1 MTPSAANRPSALNPG
16 VSRWEVFGWAL
27 YDFANSGYATVVLTA
42 VFSAYFVGVVASNPT
57 LGTLLWTVSLS
68 LSHFIVMVTIP
79 FIGASS
85 DRSQRRR
92 GLLVMTTL
100 GCVLCTAALALAG
113 PGAVVLAMVMIVL
126 SNMFFSWG
134 ESIISSYLPS
144 LARAHAIGRVSG
156 WGWGLGY
163 VGGMLTLGI
172 CLVYVI
178 KAQAAGQSADQ
189 FVPVTMLITAGIFA
203 VAAVVSIA
211 LLKEHPGSVQS
222 AKPAWQRLRQT
233 WHSAQ
238 QYRDFMWL
246 LACTVAYMAGVAVAI
261 ALAAIYAQQV
271 IGFNESEIMLLIFV
285 LNIAAVVGALALG
298 YGQDIIGHRA
308 ALATTLVGW
317 ALTCIVAASVSTKAG
332 FWVAGVIAGLCMGA
346 SQSVGRAMVGLLAPA
361 SKLGEFYGLWT
372 LATRL
377 ASIIG
382 PLAYGLLTWASL
394 GNQRLAMAAT
404 TLFFVVGLLLL
415 VPIQMKRGQAA
426 AETAG
431 NSNNT
436 PDANVSNSMG
446 V

>member
-1 MTPSAANRPSALNPG
+1 MKESALNPG

-27 YDFANSGYATVVLTA
+27 YDFANSGYTTVVLTA
-42 VFSAYFVGVVASNPT
+42 VFSAYFVGVVVSDPT
-57 LGTLLWTVSLS
+57 LGTLLWTTSLS

-79 FIGASS
+79 LIGARS

-100 GCVLCTAALALAG
+100 GCVICTAGLALAS
-113 PGAVVLAMVMIVL
+113 PGAVALAITMIIL
-126 SNMFFSWG
+126 SNVFFSWG

-144 LARAHAIGRVSG
+144 LARPHAIGRVSG

-163 VGGMLTLGI
+163 VGGMLTLGL

-178 KAQAAGQSADQ
+178 NAQAAGQTADQ
-189 FVPVTMLITAGIFA
+189 FVPVTMLMTAGIFA
-203 VAAVVSIA
+203 GAAVLSIA
-211 LLKEHPGSVQS
+211 LLKDRPSTDIDLT
-222 AKPAWQRLRQT
+222 PAWQRLRQT
-233 WHSAQ
+233 WQAAKQ
-238 QYRDFMWL
+238 FRDFMWL
-246 LACTVAYMAGVAVAI
+246 LGCTVAYMAGVAVAI

-271 IGFNESEIMLLIFV
+271 IGFNEAEIMILIFV
-285 LNIAAVVGALALG
+285 LNIAAVIGALAFG
-298 YGQDIIGHRA
+298 YGQDIMGHRA

-317 ALTCIVAASVSTKAG
+317 ALTCVIAASVSTKAG

-361 SKLGEFYGLWT
+361 NKLGEFYGLWT

-382 PLAYGLLTWASL
+382 PLAYGLLTWMSL

-426 AETAG
+426 AELAK
-431 NSNNT
+431 
-436 PDANVSNSMG
+436 V
-446 V
+446 

>member
-1 MTPSAANRPSALNPG
+1 
-16 VSRWEVFGWAL
+16 VFGWAL

-126 SNMFFSWG
+126 SNMFFCWG

-211 LLKEHPGSVQS
+211 LLKDHPGSVQS

-317 ALTCIVAASVSTKAG
+317 GLTCIVAASVSTKGG

-361 SKLGEFYGLWT
+361 NKLGEFYGLWT

-382 PLAYGLLTWASL
+382 PLAYGVLTWVSL

-426 AETAG
+426 AEAAG

-436 PDANVSNSMG
+436 PDANASNSTD